1 MGLEGSP
8 ITLPTHHPIAALSNA
23 LDHKC
28 TSDQKP
34 EPPLHRWQR
43 MCVYMTTHLEQ
54 QPALSPGSL
63 TSILP
68 SGAREPKAPEPDGYD
83 DISLL

>member
-1 MGLEGSP
+1 
-8 ITLPTHHPIAALSNA
+8 
-23 LDHKC
+23 
-28 TSDQKP
+28 
-34 EPPLHRWQR
+34 